1 MGSKGGGSS
10 SSSSNSTSST
20 SEDNKVSATDNAIAL
35 GKDSNFSYQDQFP
48 DNVKEAFSELVAL
61 AGDAGLAA
69 IGFANSAINANKD
82 TLALVAARAKQAED
96 AENLKDGV
104 LVKDIFPMLILGVLG
119 FGAIFAFKGMRL
131 KK

>member
-20 SEDNKVSATDNAIAL
+20 TQDNKVSATDNAIAL
-35 GKDSNFSYQDQFP
+35 GTSSQFSYQDQFP
-48 DNVKEAFSELVAL
+48 DNVREAFSELVNL

-69 IGFANSAINANKD
+69 IAFANQAINANKD
-82 TLALVAARAKQAED
+82 TLSLVATRAKQAED

-104 LVKDIFPMLILGVLG
+104 LIKDIFPMLVLGVLG
-119 FGAIFAFKGMRL
+119 FGAIFAFKTMKR

>member
-35 GKDSNFSYQDQFP
+35 GKDSQFSYVDEFS
-48 DNVKEAFSELVAL
+48 DNVAKAFSDLVDLVRDGGSVAV
-61 AGDAGLAA
+61 DAV
-69 IGFANSAINANKD
+69 NNAVSSNERAMQ
-82 TLALVAARAKQAED
+82 LIAERAKQAED

-104 LVKDIFPMLILGVLG
+104 LIKDIFPMLVLGVLG
-119 FGAIFAFKGMRL
+119 FGAIFAFKTMKR

>member
-10 SSSSNSTSST
+10 SSSSNSTSSN
-20 SEDNKVSATDNAIAL
+20 SEDNKVTATDNAIAL

-48 DNVKEAFSELVAL
+48 DNVKEAFSELVQL

-69 IGFANSAINANKD
+69 IGFANQAINTNKD
-82 TLALVAARAKQAED
+82 TLELVAARAKQAED

-104 LVKDIFPMLILGVLG
+104 LIKDIFPMLVLGVLG